1 MGKFKNTVD
10 TGALRVG
17 NTIATPV
24 RRGGE
29 IANALWNVS
38 RQGLSSV
45 KNIKEV
51 QIQALNAVADNFLN
65 FSKVEGKGK
74 FFKRA
79 INLVSAVTRRPFML
93 AGAEGLS
100 TLNQGLRQ
108 PFKKLLYTPGKMLK
122 GMRNATR
129 IFSKKKG
136 FDFVQYD
143 THETK
148 GDTWINKIREKGIGF
163 FGKSKSGEKVPEA
176 KKPEEAKKGE
186 TLKVEEIKK
195 PEEVKKVENPHIESD
210 VFQKKIQEKDD
221 AFLDK
226 ELADRGFGPGGKLSK
241 ETKSESKLGNP
252 APKEEK
258 PTKPATP
265 EKKPSSIQDVKE
277 EDKKKSEKAD
287 KAEKEKDFPEWKTLP
302 DKFKKE
308 YKKEY
313 DKTLKNNPTP
323 QGIIARGKESKMGDK
338 PEEIIKNFK
347 EKDPTFAGYMEEI
360 FNKAA

>member
-1 MGKFKNTVD
+1 MFICILSYMGKFKNTLD

-24 RRGGE
+24 RRWGE

-38 RQGLSSV
+38 RQGLSST

-51 QIQALNAVADNFLN
+51 QIQALNAMADNFLN
-65 FSKVEGKGK
+65 FSKVEGKWK
-74 FFKRA
+74 LLKRA
-79 INLVSAVTRRPFML
+79 ANLVSAVTRRPFML
-93 AGAEGLS
+93 AGAEWLS

-108 PFKKLLYTPGKMLK
+108 PFKKLLYTPGKMFK
-122 GMRNATR
+122 WMRNATR

-136 FDFVQYD
+136 FDFAQYD

-148 GDTWINKIREKGIGF
+148 GDTWINQIREKWIGF
-163 FGKSKSGEKVPEA
+163 FGKSKSGEKPAEA
-176 KKPEEAKKGE
+176 KKVE
-186 TLKVEEIKK
+186 TPKVEESKK
-195 PEEVKKVENPHIESD
+195 EKPVENPHIESD

-226 ELADRGFGPGGKLSK
+226 ELADRWFGPGGKLSK
-241 ETKSESKLGNP
+241 DSKPESKPGNP

-258 PTKPATP
+258 PTKEAAP

-287 KAEKEKDFPEWKTLP
+287 KEEQEKNFPEWKTLP
-302 DKFKKE
+302 DKFKIE

-323 QGIIARGKESKMGDK
+323 QWIIARGKEAKMWDK
-338 PEEIIKNFK
+338 PEEIIKKFK